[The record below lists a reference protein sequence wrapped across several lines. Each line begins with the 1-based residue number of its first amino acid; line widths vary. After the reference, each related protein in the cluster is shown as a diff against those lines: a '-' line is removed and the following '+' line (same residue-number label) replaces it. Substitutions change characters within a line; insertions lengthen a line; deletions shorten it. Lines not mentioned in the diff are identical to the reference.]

1 MLTIPDAAVI
11 IPRQTNEP
19 NPRYFLPS
27 HVRIIPGQQIKW
39 MNADNRTHNLIF
51 TQEIIPYGIRIG
63 EIGPKKILLKKFDT
77 YVPVID
83 YTCALHPEEK
93 GKIVM
98 YPKPEREMSNT
109 ETLRHLTAVNRMQL
123 PKDLDHLNHTQVPN
137 YGREVITEQNPD
149 NISLQNFLDP
159 LIYESLSD
167 PKLYGLQSKN
177 MTIVFWDISGFSTLC
192 NILKSEPI
200 FIIEFL
206 QDYFNEAIR
215 IIHNNDGV
223 VDKFLGDGIM
233 AYFGFNNNNNNDND
247 IRQGAISAVN
257 ASLQLKKSFSSVKNK
272 WLDLWNDLFGHDEI
286 HIDLKCGIHTGTV
299 LFGLLSME
307 NRYHVTATGPTVNL
321 ASRLEGFAE
330 NSQIVISAETRNL
343 INNKFITKEILLEK
357 TIQSFSKV
365 TKIFEVVSS

>member
-1 MLTIPDAAVI
+1 
-11 IPRQTNEP
+11 
-19 NPRYFLPS
+19 
-27 HVRIIPGQQIKW
+27 
-39 MNADNRTHNLIF
+39 
-51 TQEIIPYGIRIG
+51 
-63 EIGPKKILLKKFDT
+63 
-77 YVPVID
+77 
-83 YTCALHPEEK
+83 
-93 GKIVM
+93 
-98 YPKPEREMSNT
+98 
-109 ETLRHLTAVNRMQL
+109 
-123 PKDLDHLNHTQVPN
+123 
-137 YGREVITEQNPD
+137 
-149 NISLQNFLDP
+149 
-159 LIYESLSD
+159 
-167 PKLYGLQSKN
+167 
-177 MTIVFWDISGFSTLC
+177 MTIVFWDVSGFSTLC
-192 NILKSEPI
+192 NILKSEPV

-215 IIHNNDGV
+215 IIHYNDGV

-233 AYFGFNNNNNNDND
+233 AYFGFNNNNNNDKD
-247 IRQGAISAVN
+247 IRRGAISAVK

-272 WLDLWNDLFGHDEI
+272 WLGIWNDLFGHDEI

-343 INNKFITKEILLEK
+343 INNEFITKEILLEK